1 MTLSVVV
8 GSSGSG
14 KTTFLNDVHKR
25 HKCTYIRQYH
35 LIRPYITV
43 SKIPN
48 FDPTVLPYWEIYER
62 EGAADGIKVGGT
74 MAGEF
79 TAGLSGG
86 QRKLLLFELIRQ
98 RTNNQSELLIV
109 LDEPF
114 AGVTDDFVP
123 FIVDR
128 LNEMRKTHNILL
140 VTNDH
145 VQTLTMMSD
154 NTITVSAIDR
164 AKVKVN
170 SREQVDRE
178 LTIVALAV
186 GDEYVY
192 EPSNADV
199 KFFLDSEVYS
209 NQALVGIAVF
219 TIFSY
224 SLFLAT
230 FWDSDENNAA
240 LVVIA
245 GSIVAYFCV
254 NPYLLS
260 LVDWR
265 NAMSEEAEALLHS
278 SKGLNKILK
287 SLVTLALIFV
297 ISLLEWGCINACS
310 SGLEDV
316 ELWLGLLFD
325 SASMTFPMMCL
336 GIFSKMPF
344 QAVQILGSLPFL
356 LMIFLSTTFSPGA
369 GVPVIKELRYLFARF
384 YLWCTLPGVMDDM
397 EGCPAED
404 INLLYL
410 ILSAFVGVL
419 VFLVAKGFQACQK
432 GAEKNKDADKRK
444 QIMEMEEAQLL
455 QAELYGEKA
464 LRRLQHQN
472 SSHSLKNTATKLE
485 SSNASNDDPAEDTED
500 VIEA

>member
-35 LIRPYITV
+35 LIRPYIAV

-48 FDPTVLPYWEIYER
+48 FDPTALPYWEIYQR
-62 EGAADGIKVGGT
+62 EGVADGIKVGGT

-98 RTNNQSELLIV
+98 RLKNQSELLIV

-123 FIVDR
+123 FIVER

-145 VQTLTMMSD
+145 VETLTKMSD

-164 AKVKVN
+164 TKVKVN
-170 SREQVDRE
+170 RREEVDRE

-186 GDEYVY
+186 GDDYVY
-192 EPSNADV
+192 EVSNADL
-199 KFFLDSEVYS
+199 KFFLDTEVFS

-219 TIFSY
+219 TVFAY
-224 SLFLAT
+224 CLFLAT
-230 FWDSDENNAA
+230 FWNSDAESNAA
-240 LVVIA
+240 SVVIA
-245 GSIVAYFCV
+245 GSIVAYFCI

-265 NAMSEEAEALLHS
+265 NAMSEESEALLHS
-278 SKGLNKILK
+278 SKGMNKILK
-287 SLVTLALIFV
+287 SFLTLALIFV
-297 ISLLEWGCINACS
+297 ISLIEWGCIRACAR
-310 SGLEDV
+310 GLDDV
-316 ELWLGLLFD
+316 ELWVGLLFD
-325 SASMTFPMMCL
+325 SASMTFPFICL
-336 GIFSKMPF
+336 GIFTKIPF

-384 YLWCTLPGVMDDM
+384 YLWCTLPGVMDEM
-397 EGCPAED
+397 EGCPD
-404 INLLYL
+404 DLNLLYL
-410 ILSAFVGVL
+410 ILSSFVGVF
-419 VFLVAKGFQACQK
+419 VFLVAKGVQAAQK
-432 GAEKNKDADKRK
+432 GAEKNKDAGKKK

-455 QAELYGEKA
+455 QVELYGEKA

-472 SSHSLKNTATKLE
+472 SSGSLKKTVTKQD
-485 SSNASNDDPAEDTED
+485 SSNESQEDLAKATED
-500 VIEA
+500 VEA